1 MFLPGVFWELSGSIS
16 NDPEVD
22 VQSSRFQV
30 DGYDIG
36 LAQLKVPVW
45 TGWLN
50 AIASRSVSEHAV
62 AGHLD
67 VEDMLLAVTERLGE
81 DPLDT
86 LASSSETL

>member
-16 NDPEVD
+16 NDPEVN
-22 VQSSRFQV
+22 VQSSRLQI

-36 LAQLKVPVW
+36 LTQLEVPVW
-45 TGWLN
+45 TGWLD
-50 AIASRSVSEHAV
+50 AVTSRSISKHAV

-67 VEDMLLAVTERLGE
+67 VEDMLLTVTERLGE